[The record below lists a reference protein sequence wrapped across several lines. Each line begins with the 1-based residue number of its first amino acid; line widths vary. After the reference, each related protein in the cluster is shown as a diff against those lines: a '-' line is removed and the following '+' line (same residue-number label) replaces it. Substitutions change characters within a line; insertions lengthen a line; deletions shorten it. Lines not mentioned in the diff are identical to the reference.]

1 MFELAIL
8 TSAQMSLPCFI
19 NKALLI
25 IKIVTVNYFVVLLLA
40 SLLSTPALADYSQ
53 SNSVPLTPHLLS
65 STAPSQLST
74 AYIDRVK
81 VDKSKRRMY
90 LMHKDK
96 IVKEYRIALGK
107 RPQGR
112 KIREGDGRTPE
123 GHYQLGFVMDNSS
136 YYRSMHINYPS
147 QQDIDYSHKLGYSP
161 GGNIKIHGL
170 KNGADNSNPAS
181 IQSFDWTNGCIA
193 ITNQE
198 MDEFLSLVQVGTPI
212 DIEW

>member
-1 MFELAIL
+1 MGSAPDVSHRALSSPQTTNRQDLAIEQKQDGL
-8 TSAQMSLPCFI
+8 Y
-19 NKALLI
+19 
-25 IKIVTVNYFVVLLLA
+25 V
-40 SLLSTPALADYSQ
+40 
-53 SNSVPLTPHLLS
+53 
-65 STAPSQLST
+65 
-74 AYIDRVK
+74 DRVK

-90 LMHKDK
+90 LLHHNQ
-96 IVKEYRIALGK
+96 IVREYRIALGK
-107 RPQGR
+107 RPRGH

-147 QQDIDYSHKLGYSP
+147 PQDVEFSHQLGYEP
-161 GGNIKIHGL
+161 GSNIKIHGL
-170 KNGADNSNPAS
+170 KNGANNANPARV
-181 IQSFDWTNGCIA
+181 QSFDWTDGCIA